1 MSRKHF
7 QELADMV
14 KAASDYLSDAQRSLL
29 ARDLCIFCLEQ
40 NDRFNKEKFLEACE
54 VD

>member
-14 KAASDYLSDAQRSLL
+14 KAASDYLSDQQRSLL
-29 ARDLCIFCLEQ
+29 ARDLVMFCTEH
-40 NDRFNKEKFLEACE
+40 NDKFDKEKFFVACE
-54 VD
+54 VE